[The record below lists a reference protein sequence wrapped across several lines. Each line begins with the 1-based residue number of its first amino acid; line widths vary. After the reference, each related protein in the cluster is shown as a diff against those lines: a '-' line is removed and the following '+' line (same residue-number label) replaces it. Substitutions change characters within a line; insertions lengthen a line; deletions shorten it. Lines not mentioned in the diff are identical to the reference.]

1 MTDRV
6 EWVQFMNFD
15 FLERIPLREAL
26 RHKTVYSQNASS
38 VAASRLSEH
47 CDQLLI
53 TLPVA
58 VCT

>member
-26 RHKTVYSQNASS
+26 RHK
-38 VAASRLSEH
+38 LSIPRMPPV
-47 CDQLLI
+47 LLRR
-53 TLPVA
+53 
-58 VCT
+58 VCQSIAIIC